1 VILGGWPF
9 PLALCARAPR
19 LKWLHQRQAGAS
31 NLLGSD
37 LWGSGVVV
45 TTSRGASNPLPI
57 AEYAIAGILHF
68 AKGFNRA
75 AIDREAGAFDH
86 RGYRPLLL
94 QGKTVCVVGA
104 GGIGLEVGRLCAALG
119 MRVVGTRRR
128 EQPGAL
134 PQGFSEVGGADAI
147 DRFLPESDFA
157 VICCQWTPETT
168 GLSTRTASPR

>member
-1 VILGGWPF
+1 LIDAGGWFDGEIRETFTAYAAARYLAPHSTGSGSREERDRLLAEAEVILGGWPF

-86 RGYRPLLL
+86 RGYRPLISPAV
-94 QGKTVCVVGA
+94 QVPTGTVSPPA
-104 GGIGLEVGRLCAALG
+104 
-119 MRVVGTRRR
+119 M
-128 EQPGAL
+128 P
-134 PQGFSEVGGADAI
+134 S
-147 DRFLPESDFA
+147 
-157 VICCQWTPETT
+157 
-168 GLSTRTASPR
+168 ASPR